1 MLGADLLSMGSNVLS
16 RHFSHRG
23 AIAFGVALLA
33 VAAFAGCS
41 RPPLPSAPD
50 TGSPD
55 AAMLP
60 AGDDLLLVH
69 CGTLIDGL
77 SDAPLFRQEVVIDG
91 GRIVAVRPIAV
102 DSSTQDSFSDN
113 FGVSRSKRDSDQLSL
128 LPTGATFL
136 DLSDKT
142 CLPGLIN
149 THVHFDANPEDA
161 ADYSVYGSR
170 TEEEVLALA
179 SANAKTTLLSGFTT
193 VRHTGAWFPST
204 IYKLRELIEAGIVL
218 GPRIQT
224 AGPYLTIPGGGGDLR
239 FPEIPEEEIPSD
251 SQRGIATTPTEFA
264 QRAEAA
270 IDAGAEFLKVIASGA
285 VFSVG
290 TEPGAPEMTQA
301 DIEAVVEVAHRRG
314 VKVTAHV
321 HSDQSGQD
329 AILAGVDS
337 LEHASLLEDDTI
349 ALAAERG
356 VAFSMDVYNGTYTE
370 SVGRAQ
376 GYPEVFLER
385 NADTTEAQR
394 VVFEK
399 ALRAGV
405 LLPYG
410 TDAGVLPHNMGAWQF
425 ATMVARGM
433 TPMDAIKSATSHA
446 AIHMG
451 LEKDVGAIQPGRYGD
466 LVAVAASPLDNIDVL
481 QQIEAVLKQGRVV
494 DSPR

>member
-1 MLGADLLSMGSNVLS
+1 MLCADLLSMVASALS
-16 RHFSHRG
+16 RHFSYRG
-23 AIAFGVALLA
+23 AIASVIALLA
-33 VAAFAGCS
+33 IAAFTGCS
-41 RPPLPSAPD
+41 RPPLP
-50 TGSPD
+50 TVPD
-55 AAMLP
+55 ADSSDAVKLP
-60 AGDDLLLVH
+60 AGGDVLVVH

-77 SDAPLFRQEVVIDG
+77 SDEPLFRQEVVIQG
-91 GRIVAVRPIAV
+91 GRIEAVRPMV
-102 DSSTQDSFSDN
+102 LDSSTQDSSLDN
-113 FGVSRSKRDSDQLSL
+113 LGVSRSERGNDRLSL
-128 LPTGATFL
+128 FPTGATFL
-136 DLSDKT
+136 DLSTKT

-204 IYKLRELIEAGIVL
+204 IYKLRELIEVGIVL

-239 FPEIPEEEIPSD
+239 FPEIPEEKIPSD

-264 QRAEAA
+264 QRTEAA
-270 IDAGAEFLKVIASGA
+270 IDTGADFIKVIASGA

-337 LEHASLLEDDTI
+337 LEHASLLEDATI

-356 VAFSMDVYNGTYTE
+356 VTFSMDVYNGTYTE

-376 GYPEVFLER
+376 GYPEVFLQR

-405 LLPYG
+405 MLPYG

-433 TPMDAIKSATSHA
+433 TPMEAIKSATSQA

-451 LEKDVGAIQPGRYGD
+451 LEKDVGAIQPGRHGD
-466 LVAVAASPLDNIDVL
+466 LVAVSASPLDNIDVL
-481 QQIEAVLKQGRVV
+481 RRIEVVVKQGRVV
-494 DSPR
+494 DSPG

>member
-1 MLGADLLSMGSNVLS
+1 MVLS
-16 RHFSHRG
+16 VLRRHFFPRV
-23 AIAFGVALLA
+23 AITGVIALLA
-33 VAAFAGCS
+33 GASFTGCS
-41 RPPLPSAPD
+41 QPPLPTAPD
-50 TGSPD
+50 TGAPD

-60 AGDDLLLVH
+60 VGDDVLLVH

-77 SDAPLFRQEVVIDG
+77 SDEPLFRQEVVIHG
-91 GRIVAVRPIAV
+91 GRIEAVRPMAV
-102 DSSTQDSFSDN
+102 DSSTRDTHSDN
-113 FGVSRSKRDSDQLSL
+113 LGVSRSERDNDRLSL
-128 LPTGATFL
+128 LPTGATSL

-170 TEEEVLALA
+170 TEEEVLALV

-193 VRHTGAWFPST
+193 VRHAGAWFPST
-204 IYKLRELIEAGIVL
+204 IYKLRALIEAGAAM

-239 FPEIPEEEIPSD
+239 FPEIPEEKIPYD

-264 QRAEAA
+264 ERAEAA
-270 IDAGAEFLKVIASGA
+270 IDAGADFIKVIASGA

-376 GYPEVFLER
+376 GYPEVFLQR

-399 ALRAGV
+399 ALKAGV
-405 LLPYG
+405 MLPYG
-410 TDAGVLPHNMGAWQF
+410 TDAGVLPHTMGAWQF

-433 TPMDAIKSATSHA
+433 TPMDAIKSATSLA

-451 LEKDVGAIQPGRYGD
+451 LERDVGAIEAGRYGD
-466 LVAVAASPLDNIDVL
+466 LVVVATSPLNDINVL
-481 QQIEAVLKQGRVV
+481 RHVEMIVKEGRVI
-494 DSPR
+494 DSLQ

>member
-1 MLGADLLSMGSNVLS
+1 MLCADFLSMTASGL
-16 RHFSHRG
+16 RRYFSFRG
-23 AIAFGVALLA
+23 PIAGGVALLA
-33 VAAFAGCS
+33 VAAFTACS
-41 RPPLPSAPD
+41 QPPLP
-50 TGSPD
+50 TVPD
-55 AAMLP
+55 ADSSEAVKLP
-60 AGDDLLLVH
+60 AGGDSLVVH

-77 SDAPLFRQEVVIDG
+77 SDEPLFRQEVVIDG

-102 DSSTQDSFSDN
+102 DSSTQDASSDN
-113 FGVSRSKRDSDQLSL
+113 LGVSRSKRDNDRLSL

-136 DLSDKT
+136 DLGDKT

-204 IYKLRELIEAGIVL
+204 IYKLRELIEAGAAM

-239 FPEIPEEEIPSD
+239 FPEIPEEKIPPD

-264 QRAEAA
+264 RRTQAA
-270 IDAGAEFLKVIASGA
+270 IDAGADFIKVIASGA

-337 LEHASLLEDDTI
+337 LEHASLLGGDTI

-370 SVGRAQ
+370 VVGRAQ
-376 GYPEVFLER
+376 GYPEVFLQR

-394 VVFEK
+394 MVFEK

-405 LLPYG
+405 MLPYG

-466 LVAVAASPLDNIDVL
+466 LVAVATSPLDNINVL
-481 QQIEAVLKQGRVV
+481 RHVEVIVKQGRVI
-494 DSPR
+494 DSLQ